1 MSTPPH
7 RPQPPKPHRAT
18 WVDKQHRYWR
28 IELVAGR
35 WQLSL
40 YSPATETWTR
50 IGSYPSKT
58 AAIEAAY
65 EQNERS

>member
-7 RPQPPKPHRAT
+7 RPQPPKPRMT
-18 WVDKQHRYWR
+18 WVDASKRYWR
-28 IELVAGR
+28 VEPVAGR

-65 EQNERS
+65 EQN

>member
-1 MSTPPH
+1 M
-7 RPQPPKPHRAT
+7 T
-18 WVDKQHRYWR
+18 WVHRQNRYWR
-28 IELVAGR
+28 IRRAQVAGR
-35 WQLSL
+35 WQLLL

>member
-1 MSTPPH
+1 MNMPPQP
-7 RPQPPKPHRAT
+7 PQPPKPRVT
-18 WVDKQHRYWR
+18 WVDQRNRYWR
-28 IELVAGR
+28 IEVVAGR

-40 YSPATETWTR
+40 YSPTTETWTR

-65 EQNERS
+65 EQNRP